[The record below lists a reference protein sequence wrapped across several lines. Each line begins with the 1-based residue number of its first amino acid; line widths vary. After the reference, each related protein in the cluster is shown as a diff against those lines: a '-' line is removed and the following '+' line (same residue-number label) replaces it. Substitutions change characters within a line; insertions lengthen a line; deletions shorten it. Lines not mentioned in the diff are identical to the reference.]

1 MNFTVID
8 VEQGSPEW
16 HAARVAKLT
25 GSRAPDMMATIK
37 SGAWSASRRNLCVG
51 MALERMTG
59 KPYERSFSSRVTT
72 QGKEGEPLLLSTYE
86 AKSGNIVERTGFL
99 SVDGMPIGCSLDGSV
114 NNFEGIVEGKFPES
128 ATHRDYL
135 KSQQIPEIYRYQCIH
150 NMWVSNAR
158 WCDFVS
164 FDPSWPEH
172 MQYMCIRMERNEQE
186 IATYA
191 AAVTRFLAEVTVEYN
206 ELVALGETLRARKEA
221 A

>member
-1 MNFTVID
+1 MSFTVID
-8 VEQGSPEW
+8 CEQGSPEW

-59 KPYERSFSSRVTT
+59 KSYERSFSARVTE

-135 KSQQIPEIYRYQCIH
+135 KSGQIPEIYRYQCIH
-150 NMWVSNAR
+150 NMYVSGAQ

-164 FDPSWPEH
+164 FDPSWPAH
-172 MQYMCIRMERNEQE
+172 MQYLCIRMERDEKVMS
-186 IATYA
+186 AYA
-191 AAVTRFLAEVTVEYN
+191 EAVTRFLAEVTVEYN
-206 ELVALGETLRARKEA
+206 ELVALGEKLKRAA
-221 A
+221 